1 MQLYHNYS
9 VGAMC
14 SSYKQCSL
22 DISQI
27 NQKCHQWKTR
37 KNVYHNVVAQNHT
50 LGVITVLLLVN
61 DDYETLP
68 PPSVLAWIV
77 GQYPKKIPFFIIMQN
92 FL

>member
-1 MQLYHNYS
+1 MKIYNQLAQMQLYHNYS

-68 PPSVLAWIV
+68 PPSVLA
-77 GQYPKKIPFFIIMQN
+77 
-92 FL
+92 